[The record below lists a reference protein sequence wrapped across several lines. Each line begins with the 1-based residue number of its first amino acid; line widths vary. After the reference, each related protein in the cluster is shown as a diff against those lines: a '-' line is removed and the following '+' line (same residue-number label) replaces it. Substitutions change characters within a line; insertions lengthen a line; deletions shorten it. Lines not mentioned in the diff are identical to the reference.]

1 MEYTDFKSF
10 DSPELPN
17 PPRPVLL
24 WVLCILTFINTGF
37 SLLSLTG
44 SVLNGPLTE
53 EQLDKQRVEFAETA
67 DEMRSAGLY
76 GFADMMDQL
85 QRMSESVNQ
94 HFYANVS
101 VSFLVLC
108 LGIVGAVFMFV
119 GKKSGFHLYIAYSL
133 LAILQ
138 MYFFTSVANIPTV
151 LVVMSLIFSALF
163 IFLYA
168 KNLSWMRAL

>member
-1 MEYTDFKSF
+1 
-10 DSPELPN
+10 
-17 PPRPVLL
+17 
-24 WVLCILTFINTGF
+24 
-37 SLLSLTG
+37 
-44 SVLNGPLTE
+44 
-53 EQLDKQRVEFAETA
+53 
-67 DEMRSAGLY
+67 
-76 GFADMMDQL
+76 
-85 QRMSESVNQ
+85 MSESVNQ